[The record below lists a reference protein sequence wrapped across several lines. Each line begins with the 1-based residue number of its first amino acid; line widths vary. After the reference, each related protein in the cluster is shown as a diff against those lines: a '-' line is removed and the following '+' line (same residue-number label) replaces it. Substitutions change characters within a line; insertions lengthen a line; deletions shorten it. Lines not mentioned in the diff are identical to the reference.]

1 MLVLFLNNIQYDD
14 SKLRTQLKKVLQCQR
29 HILYRLQN
37 LESRYLKIQTYP
49 MEVITIENDD
59 EKSLPRKYGPQ
70 EVRKVFSEVNSSQLS
85 IKKSTKVATISTY
98 KENNALPDIDY
109 STLSSPDSVVEK
121 YPSLLK
127 PSRIP
132 TLALKLAKEAY
143 FGPEVMKHCTV
154 KGNSGFYALPEEELA
169 SLKKYILKLALPR
182 YVSNRYE
189 FEQLW
194 KECTNSIGQGCKHSR

>member
-1 MLVLFLNNIQYDD
+1 M
-14 SKLRTQLKKVLQCQR
+14 KKVYLGNMALKRLGKCSLKLTPRSYPLKSQQR
-29 HILYRLQN
+29 LPLYLHN
-37 LESRYLKIQTYP
+37 
-49 MEVITIENDD
+49 
-59 EKSLPRKYGPQ
+59 
-70 EVRKVFSEVNSSQLS
+70 
-85 IKKSTKVATISTY
+85 Y
-98 KENNALPDIDY
+98 KENNVLPDINY
-109 STLSSPDSVVEK
+109 STLSSPDSVVKK

-127 PSRIP
+127 SSRIP

-169 SLKKYILKLALPR
+169 SLKKYIFKLALPR